1 MKKKRIEVLDG
12 FRAIAILMVM
22 FFHFFSR
29 WANLYPY
36 SDSYD
41 YFWFG
46 RFGVHFFFII
56 SGFVIFYS
64 LNNTNS
70 FKTFWKNRLIRLL
83 PSMVIAT
90 LITFIFVLLV
100 DTTKIF
106 PHAHLVKNIFASI
119 TFVQPELL
127 STLCNRKIEFDYING
142 SYWSLWHEIQ
152 FYFFI
157 SSLYFFF
164 KKNFLKVFF
173 ITSILLTFFGFY
185 ITYLDSTE
193 TFFLKKLKAILG
205 MFNLTKSL
213 PLFCY
218 GVFYYLLYKGEF
230 KKYILVCV
238 LVMFFLQCSLF
249 WHDKVRILSMFI
261 FHILFL
267 LSIYRSHY
275 LSWLKSPILIKIGGA
290 SYFLYLIHE
299 VIGVVL
305 ITKYGNFGYKALLF
319 VLFLTILLVGLS
331 ILYTQKVEIK
341 LGKYLKKKIS

>member
-12 FRAIAILMVM
+12 FRAIAIIMVM
-22 FFHFFSR
+22 LFHFFSR
-29 WANLYPY
+29 WTNIYPY
-36 SDSYD
+36 ENSYD

-46 RFGVHFFFII
+46 RLGVHFFFII

-64 LNNTNS
+64 LNNTTS
-70 FKTFWKNRLIRLL
+70 FKIFWKNRLIRLL

-90 LITFIFVLLV
+90 LITFVFVLLF
-100 DTTKIF
+100 DAEKIF

-127 STLCNRKIEFDYING
+127 STLFNRKIEFDYING
-142 SYWSLWHEIQ
+142 SYWSLWHEVQ

-157 SSLYFFF
+157 SFIYFIF
-164 KKNFLKVFF
+164 KSNFLKIFF
-173 ITSILLTFFGFY
+173 LASVSFTFLGAFINSLGTSSIY
-185 ITYLDSTE
+185 
-193 TFFLKKLKAILG
+193 FFLKLKSVFEL
-205 MFNLTKSL
+205 FNLTKSL

-238 LVMFFLQCSLF
+238 LAMFFLQCYVF
-249 WHDKVRILSMFI
+249 WFDRIRILSMVVCQ
-261 FHILFL
+261 ILFL
-267 LSIYRSHY
+267 LLIYRPK
-275 LSWLKSPILIKIGGA
+275 LLNFFKKPILLKIGGA

-305 ITKYGNFGYKALLF
+305 IAKYGNFFSSSLFF
-319 VLFLTILLVGLS
+319 VLVLIILFVGLS

-341 LGKYLKKKIS
+341 LGKYLKKII